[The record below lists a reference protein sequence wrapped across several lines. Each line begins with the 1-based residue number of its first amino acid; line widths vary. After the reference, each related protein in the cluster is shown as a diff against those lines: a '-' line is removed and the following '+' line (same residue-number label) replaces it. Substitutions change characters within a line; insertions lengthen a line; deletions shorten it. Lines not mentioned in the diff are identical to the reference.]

1 MLFSHLNKIKCIDMA
16 TKNNVI
22 QRAEV
27 NEEPVGIGKKI
38 MYCISKLLLCLGI
51 KQTWYKFFST
61 QIFS

>member
-1 MLFSHLNKIKCIDMA
+1 MA